1 MTTFTCFRPAAS
13 ASPVADALA
22 SADALAFAEAVAGVV
37 AMAPAKS
44 SYSDWVSSCF
54 QMPFSRTN
62 CVARSELEPS
72 AKVMVR

>member
-22 SADALAFAEAVAGVV
+22 SSDALAFAEAVAV
-37 AMAPAKS
+37 AVAPAKS

-54 QMPFSRTN
+54 QMPFSKTN
-62 CVARSELEPS
+62 CVARSEL
-72 AKVMVR
+72 